1 MTKLI
6 SVTVLSLGAL
16 MMLAATPLLAES
28 GRIYGKLYTVD
39 DEVFEGWIRWD
50 KNEAFWDDAIDGTC
64 ERDRIERTASNDEP
78 RRYKENRKKTINFF
92 GISIG
97 DDDYNIEWSSGSSCE
112 LQFGHLKTMYI
123 EGGSEAL
130 MLLKSGE
137 EVEFSSG
144 GDLGSSVRE
153 ILLSDPKEGEIIFDW
168 DDVDK
173 IEFMREPQDPTD
185 GRQRLYGRLSTRGA
199 GEFTGWIEWDVDEV
213 LSDDVLDGDEKR
225 GRRRKIPF
233 DRIGTIERRSSS
245 SSLVILKDGKEYI
258 LRGTN
263 DVNSDN
269 NGIYVKTAALGRVRV
284 GWSDF
289 EKVEFLAVPESQLPN
304 YDDFD
309 GGRELRGTVTTEDDH
324 EYTGTIVWDNDE
336 HKTWEH
342 LNGEFRDLDM
352 DIPFS
357 AIASIEK
364 DSYRGAVVTLKNG
377 DSYLLKG
384 SNDVDDDNRGI
395 FVTLDN
401 GDVEEV
407 DWYDFARVVFE

>member
-6 SVTVLSLGAL
+6 SLTILSLGAFFL
-16 MMLAATPLLAES
+16 LAATPAQADS
-28 GRIYGKLYTVD
+28 GRIYGKLYTID

-64 ERDRIERTASNDEP
+64 QRERLERTAKHKP
-78 RRYKENRKKTINFF
+78 RRYKDRRKRTINIF
-92 GISIG
+92 GLSIG
-97 DDDYNIEWSSGSSCE
+97 DDNLNIEWSSGSSCE

-144 GDLGSSVRE
+144 GDLGSRVRE
-153 ILLSDPKEGEIIFDW
+153 ILMSDIKEGEIIFDW
-168 DDVDK
+168 DDIDK
-173 IEFMREPQDPTD
+173 IEFQRETQAPTD
-185 GRQRLYGRLSTRGA
+185 GQERLYGRLSTRRG

-213 LSDDVLDGDEKR
+213 LTGDILDGDEKR

-233 DRIGTIERRSSS
+233 GRISVIERRSSS
-245 SSLVILKDGKEYI
+245 SSLVILKEGKEYI

-269 NGIYVKTAALGRVRV
+269 SGIYLKTADFGRIKID
-284 GWSDF
+284 WSEF
-289 EKVEFLAVPESQLPN
+289 EKVEFLEVPTALLPN

-309 GGRELRGTVTTEDDH
+309 GGRPLRGTVFTEDGS
-324 EYTGTIVWDNDE
+324 EYSGTIVWDNDE
-336 HKTWEH
+336 HQTWEH
-342 LNGEFRDLDM
+342 LNGEFKSMGM
-352 DIPFS
+352 DIPFGV
-357 AIASIEK
+357 IASIEK
-364 DSYRGAVVTLKNG
+364 SSYSGATVTLKNG
-377 DSYLLKG
+377 DSYLLKD

-395 FVTLDN
+395 FITLEN

-407 DWYDFARVVFE
+407 DWYDFARIVFE

>member
-1 MTKLI
+1 MFKLA
-6 SVTVLSLGAL
+6 TTTTLLAGAIFI
-16 MMLAATPLLAES
+16 LAAVPAQADS
-28 GRIYGKLYTVD
+28 GRIYGKLFTVD

-64 ERDRIERTASNDEP
+64 DRERQERISKKEP
-78 RRYKENRKKTINFF
+78 RHYKDHRKRTVNFF
-92 GISIG
+92 GLSIG
-97 DDDYNIEWSSGSSCE
+97 DHDVNIEFSSASSCE
-112 LQFGHLKTMYI
+112 LQFGQLKTMYV

-137 EVEFSSG
+137 EVQFSGG

-153 ILLSDPKEGEIIFDW
+153 ILMNDVKEGEIIFDW

-173 IEFMREPQDPTD
+173 IEFMREPKEPDD
-185 GRQRLYGRLSTRGA
+185 GQERLWGHMYTRRA

-213 LSDDVLDGDEKR
+213 LSGDILDGDEKG

-233 DRIGTIERRSSS
+233 GRISSIERRSSS
-245 SSLVILKDGKEYI
+245 SSLVLLKDGKELV

-269 NGIYVKTAALGRVRV
+269 SGIYVKSADYGRVRV
-284 GWSDF
+284 DWSNF
-289 EKVEFLAVPESQLPN
+289 ERVEFLRVPKELLPN

-309 GGRELRGTVTTEDDH
+309 GGRPLKGTVYTEDGT
-324 EYTGTIVWDNDE
+324 EYKGSIVWDNDE
-336 HKTWEH
+336 HQTWEY
-342 LNGEFRDLDM
+342 LNGEFKDLNM

-357 AIASIEK
+357 VIASIEK
-364 DSYRGAVVTLKNG
+364 DSYSGASVTLKNG
-377 DSYLLKG
+377 DTYVLKG

-395 FVTLDN
+395 YITLDN

-407 DWYDFARVVFE
+407 DWYDFDKVIFE